1 MRELFYIFKID
12 KSQILSQD
20 EANLYYQEKFNN
32 ITFKNE
38 LKKSIN
44 TLFPSKKSHIFTI
57 IFILFIFVFANIML
71 DNHSFIIGLLILF
84 GMFLAFLLSTYIY
97 TLSLKNDLKSAINQD
112 TIILNDLDQL
122 NILFVSKDNEFKIRY
137 LHELIK
143 ENKNVKFERF
153 QSKQN
158 NEDIIVVYISNNYE
172 LFKKEYYKD
181 NELQLLEKYN
191 KYSIDT
197 NKQLFNFYNNTF
209 KPIINKIIPEIV
221 KDFKVQSNI
230 SELER
235 KIKQS
240 AKRE

>member
-122 NILFVSKDNEFKIRY
+122 NTLFVSKDNEFKIRY

-172 LFKKEYYKD
+172 LFKKEYYEN

-221 KDFKVQSNI
+221 DNFKVKSNI
-230 SELER
+230 NEIEAL
-235 KIKQS
+235 IKQS